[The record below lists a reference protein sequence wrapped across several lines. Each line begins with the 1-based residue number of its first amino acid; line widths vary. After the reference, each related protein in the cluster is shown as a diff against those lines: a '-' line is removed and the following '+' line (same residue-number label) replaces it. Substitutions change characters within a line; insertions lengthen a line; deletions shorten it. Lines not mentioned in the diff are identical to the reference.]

1 MAVDTSIYGSAD
13 QWINTAFYDKFYHNK
28 KAYFNT
34 NQSQLGQGVTANKLS
49 YETPIDKSLSY
60 CGLGTESALSHVRYV
75 QNVSNTATIIDSQDR
90 FQTNF
95 LFGEIT
101 TRTGLDGNYTALQ
114 LSDLKYRK
122 AWQTSFDTDT
132 WWSSNKNKLVE
143 PYTSIHPKSVVFLIY
158 VIASN
163 ANFTDSINVTL
174 SEYRSQYTSYPNISQ
189 VYIVPYMNVNIAAS
203 ESSPTREPYGAA
215 GSITGDYR
223 LGFCLGLLD
232 EYEIPSRNF
241 SMYSYQL
248 TYYRIVMGNL
258 YSVETSERNTA
269 TAIVYVPENV
279 GDHFKYQRV
288 RIVDTYYI
296 RTYIE
301 YYEGIFDEILKTVA
315 CFGLYFTEKTNV
327 ARYGLFTNNDM
338 YIGLLDE
345 NGIGHGEYLRGAD
358 TVNAPQ
364 NEYTDMSQ
372 SGYDYTKD
380 VDKTKYK
387 NDTEFYD
394 STLAN
399 GFTRFWVLDANGVS
413 QVLHEMYNIMNDV
426 DPDEPIERYSQKVFL
441 TNNPI
446 DCIISLKKFP
456 VLHIPSLSGAYFVN
470 FGSKATSISAYPL
483 SKSCE
488 TYTFNF
494 SAANDTSLY
503 PVFGGDFRDFE
514 PYTKCEI
521 VIPFCGSVDVPC
533 CYFYEYGGITV
544 KLTIDFIS
552 GACTGFVLANGITI
566 SSVSGNCAID
576 LPVSG
581 IQSATLDSQIFSAA
595 QAKKQN
601 FNKTRAGLVAS
612 ALTATAGAITGNP
625 VMVAAGAA
633 GVLATAISSKE
644 TVKNIDYELQHL
656 QTPYKEVS
664 TASGQISQSFDMR
677 CKLIITRPKMLTYDE
692 NAYAETVGYA
702 CLNSGSVDSF
712 HGLTYGTIELNGVPC
727 TADEKS
733 YIESM
738 FANGVHLPTTYP

>member
-1 MAVDTSIYGSAD
+1 MAVNENVYGTSD
-13 QWINTAFYDKFYHNK
+13 QWLNCYFQPKTITENERNK
-28 KAYFNT
+28 KANFGSNNAT
-34 NQSQLGQGVTANKLS
+34 LGQGVSSGKLS
-49 YETPIDKSLSY
+49 YSEPIDKSLSY
-60 CGLGTESALSHVRYV
+60 CGLGAESALSHIAYLK
-75 QNVSNTATIIDSQDR
+75 NGSNDIDSYQDR
-90 FQTNF
+90 FVTNF
-95 LFGEIT
+95 AFFE
-101 TRTGLDGNYTALQ
+101 RTSNSYVLPPSSYK
-114 LSDLKYRK
+114 LSRLNEY
-122 AWQTSFDTDT
+122 AWQASQASYANLSPT
-132 WWSSNKNKLVE
+132 LE
-143 PYTSIHPKSVVFLIY
+143 PYTKVNPKNIVLVIY
-158 VIASN
+158 VVAYN
-163 ANFTDSINVTL
+163 TAYTAEVRKPL
-174 SEYRSQYTSYPNISQ
+174 KEYLTSYTTSHPYISS
-189 VYIVPYMNVNIAAS
+189 VYVTPYFGRVN
-203 ESSPTREPYGAA
+203 SSADARTVYTQADNRIPF
-215 GSITGDYR
+215 II
-223 LGFCLGLLD
+223 GLLD
-232 EYEIPSRNF
+232 EYEFTSENTNFYMYSSTNLSIFGQFHDNYEIPS
-241 SMYSYQL
+241 SCYGIIAH
-248 TYYRIVMGNL
+248 T
-258 YSVETSERNTA
+258 
-269 TAIVYVPENV
+269 ENSKP
-279 GDHFKYQRV
+279 HFKISQSGSITRFA
-288 RIVDTYYI
+288 
-296 RTYIE
+296 IE
-301 YYEGIFDEILKTVA
+301 YYPEFESDILKTAA
-315 CFGLYFTEKTNV
+315 CFGLYFTTVAEV
-327 ARYGLFTNNDM
+327 ARTGLLTNPDM
-338 YIGLLDE
+338 YIGILDE

-364 NEYTDMSQ
+364 NEFTDMSQ
-372 SGYDYTKD
+372 SGYDYTKE

-399 GFTRFWVLDANGVS
+399 GFTRFWVLDSNGVS
-413 QVLHEMYNIMNDV
+413 QVLNEMYNIMNDV

-503 PVFGGDFRDFE
+503 PVFGGDYRDFE
-514 PYTKCEI
+514 PYTKCEVI
-521 VIPFCGSVDVPC
+521 IPFCGSVDVPC

-566 SSVSGNCAID
+566 NSVSGNCAID
-576 LPVSG
+576 MPVSG

-601 FNKTRAGLVAS
+601 FTKTRAGLVAS

-625 VMVAAGAA
+625 LLLVAGAA
-633 GVLATAISSKE
+633 GVLTTAISSKE

-664 TASGQISQSFDMR
+664 TASGQIAQSFDMR
-677 CKLIITRPKMLTYDE
+677 CKLIITRPKMLNFDE

-712 HGLTYGTIELNGVPC
+712 HGLTYGAIELNGVPC

-733 YIESM
+733 YIESV

>member
-1 MAVDTSIYGSAD
+1 MAVNTNVYGTAE
-13 QWINTAFYDKFYHNK
+13 QWIDSSFNRYITDKNK
-28 KAYFNT
+28 VAYFAA
-34 NQSQLGQGVTANKLS
+34 NQSRLENGVSSGKLS
-49 YETPIDKSLSY
+49 YSEPIDKSLSY
-60 CGLGTESALSHVRYV
+60 CGLGEESALSHIGYIYKVGGSYDV
-75 QNVSNTATIIDSQDR
+75 QEWQDN
-90 FQTNF
+90 FVTNF
-95 LFGEIT
+95 AFFQQNSTNIDMSPTREACKFDDNEI
-101 TRTGLDGNYTALQ
+101 Y
-114 LSDLKYRK
+114 KYL
-122 AWQTSFDTDT
+122 AWQATQ
-132 WWSSNKNKLVE
+132 SSYNKNKYLQ
-143 PYTSIHPKSVVFLIY
+143 PYTSINPKNLVLCIYVRVTNNNMTDYREVDLSTYISTYKTTYPRIICAYVEAFFNNQAWTEANPRRTISGDMETSLNGNLRTLSYGRLDNYKCEGKNFDIHSYFLNDCTIFGSSSRAETLIY
-158 VIASN
+158 NDKMLFVMATE
-163 ANFTDSINVTL
+163 ACKPHVHLYLTGGD
-174 SEYRSQYTSYPNISQ
+174 RD
-189 VYIVPYMNVNIAAS
+189 YMNA
-203 ESSPTREPYGAA
+203 
-215 GSITGDYR
+215 
-223 LGFCLGLLD
+223 
-232 EYEIPSRNF
+232 
-241 SMYSYQL
+241 
-248 TYYRIVMGNL
+248 
-258 YSVETSERNTA
+258 
-269 TAIVYVPENV
+269 
-279 GDHFKYQRV
+279 
-288 RIVDTYYI
+288 
-296 RTYIE
+296 YIE
-301 YYEGIFDEILKTVA
+301 YFEGVEDEILKTVA
-315 CFGLYFTEKTNV
+315 CFGLYFTPSASV
-327 ARYGLFTNNDM
+327 ATSGKLTNNDM
-338 YIGLLDE
+338 YIGILDE

-364 NEYTDMSQ
+364 NEYTDMNE

-399 GFTRFWVLDANGVS
+399 GFTRFWVLDSNGVS
-413 QVLHEMYNIMNDV
+413 QVLNEMYDIMNEV

-456 VLHIPSLSGAYFVN
+456 VLHIPSLTGAYFVN

-483 SKSCE
+483 AKSCE

-533 CYFYEYGGITV
+533 CYFYQYGGITV

-625 VMVAAGAA
+625 VMIAAGAA
-633 GVLATAISSKE
+633 GVLATAVNSKE

-677 CKLIITRPKMLTYDE
+677 CKLIITRPKMLSYDE

-738 FANGVHLPTTYP
+738 FANGVHLPTSYP

>member
-1 MAVDTSIYGSAD
+1 MAINENVYGAA
-13 QWINTAFYDKFYHNK
+13 NTWYDSDFQQANLPNK
-28 KAYFNT
+28 NKTACFDST
-34 NQSQLGQGVTANKLS
+34 QGVPWSTLGLGVDAGKLS
-49 YETPIDKSLSY
+49 WTEPIDKSLSF
-60 CGLGTESALSHVRYV
+60 CGLGRESALSTVCYYDNSG
-75 QNVSNTATIIDSQDR
+75 QIIDTNER
-90 FQTNF
+90 AVTNF
-95 LFGEIT
+95 AFFEKSNDVPIYSDNTFFDTNHMDYLTWQDGDNF
-101 TRTGLDGNYTALQ
+101 TRTNYSRQ
-114 LSDLKYRK
+114 LKPL
-122 AWQTSFDTDT
+122 TLV
-132 WWSSNKNKLVE
+132 NPKN
-143 PYTSIHPKSVVFLIY
+143 VVLSLY
-158 VIASN
+158 VIATNNNIS
-163 ANFTDSINVTL
+163 ASVNVTL
-174 SEYRSQYTSYPNISQ
+174 KEYLTNYTTTYPLIHNVYYKYWYGNIAEIERRDSLPFAYLDYRRPLLISILDTYDIPSKNLSFNAYDINNPAIFGN
-189 VYIVPYMNVNIAAS
+189 VSTSPYISSNDTTSFRMIYCTPTAKNHIVFRNVNNLI
-203 ESSPTREPYGAA
+203 YG
-215 GSITGDYR
+215 
-223 LGFCLGLLD
+223 L
-232 EYEIPSRNF
+232 
-241 SMYSYQL
+241 
-248 TYYRIVMGNL
+248 
-258 YSVETSERNTA
+258 
-269 TAIVYVPENV
+269 
-279 GDHFKYQRV
+279 
-288 RIVDTYYI
+288 
-296 RTYIE
+296 IE
-301 YYEGIFDEILKTVA
+301 YYPEFEEDILKSVA
-315 CFGLYFTEKTNV
+315 CFGLYFTPNDNICELGALTD
-327 ARYGLFTNNDM
+327 NDM
-338 YIGLLDE
+338 YIGILGAD
-345 NGIGHGEYLRGAD
+345 GVGHGQYLRGAD

-364 NEYTDMSQ
+364 NNYDDMSQ

-399 GFTRFWVLDANGVS
+399 GFTRFWVLDGNGVS
-413 QVLHEMYNIMNDV
+413 QVLNEMYDIMNDV
-426 DPDEPIERYSQKVFL
+426 SPDEPIERYSQKVFL

-456 VLHIPSLSGAYFVN
+456 VLHIPSLTGVYFMN
-470 FGSKATSISAYPL
+470 FGSKATNITGSPL
-483 SKSCE
+483 AKSCE

-514 PYTKCEI
+514 PYTKCEV

-544 KLTIDFIS
+544 KLTIDFIT

-625 VMVAAGAA
+625 VMIAAGAA
-633 GVLATAISSKE
+633 GVLATAVNSKE

-677 CKLIITRPKMLTYDE
+677 CKLIITRPKMLNYDE

-712 HGLTYGTIELNGVPC
+712 HGLTYGAIELNGVPC

-738 FANGVHLPTTYP
+738 FANGVHLPTAYP

>member
-1 MAVDTSIYGSAD
+1 MAVNTNVYGTAE
-13 QWINTAFYDKFYHNK
+13 QWINTAFYDKFYRNK

-34 NQSQLGQGVTANKLS
+34 NQSQLGQGVSSGKLS
-49 YETPIDKSLSY
+49 YSEPIDKSLSY
-60 CGLGTESALSHVRYV
+60 CGLGSESALSHVRYV

-101 TRTGLDGNYTALQ
+101 TQTGMTGDYTNSQ
-114 LSDLKYRK
+114 LSDFKYQK
-122 AWQTSFDTDT
+122 GWQANFDSDT
-132 WWSSNKNKLVE
+132 WWSNNKNKLIE

-158 VIASN
+158 VIAAN

-174 SEYRSQYTSYPNISQ
+174 SEYRNQYTNYPNISQ
-189 VYIVPYMNVNIAAS
+189 VYIAPFMNSDLATEN
-203 ESSPTREPYGAA
+203 SPSRTQYGAA
-215 GSITGDYR
+215 GNATSNNRQGY
-223 LGFCLGLLD
+223 CLGLLD

-248 TYYRIVMGNL
+248 TWSRIVMGNL
-258 YSVETSERNTA
+258 YQTDTTERSTA

-279 GDHFKYQRV
+279 GEHFKYQRV
-288 RIVDTYYI
+288 NIYDYYYI

-301 YYEGIFDEILKTVA
+301 YYDGLFDEILKTVA

-327 ARYGLFTNNDM
+327 AQYGLFTNNDM

-364 NEYTDMSQ
+364 NEFTDMNQ
-372 SGYDYTKD
+372 SGYDYTKE

-399 GFTRFWVLDANGVS
+399 GFTRFWVLDGNGVS
-413 QVLHEMYNIMNDV
+413 QVLNEMYDIMNDV
-426 DPDEPIERYSQKVFL
+426 NPDEPIERYSQKVFL

-483 SKSCE
+483 AKSCE

-625 VMVAAGAA
+625 VMIAAGAA
-633 GVLATAISSKE
+633 GVLATAINSKE

-677 CKLIITRPKMLTYDE
+677 CKLIITRPKMLNYDE

>member
-1 MAVDTSIYGSAD
+1 MAVNESVYGAANTWANAYYQQNSIVNKNKIANFGD
-13 QWINTAFYDKFYHNK
+13 NTYTLA
-28 KAYFNT
+28 
-34 NQSQLGQGVTANKLS
+34 QGVSKGKLS
-49 YETPIDKSLSY
+49 YTEGIDKSISF
-60 CGLGTESALSHVRYV
+60 CGLGEESALSHIAFIARTS
-75 QNVSNTATIIDSQDR
+75 SNTAAVLTENER
-90 FQTNF
+90 FATNF
-95 LFGEIT
+95 GFFERVDNSMIFT
-101 TRTGLDGNYTALQ
+101 STDYRTNETNKYVWGNYSNTDNFTKSLRPLTVVNPHNLVLCIYVRCGQAGYNNTENMTLKTYLQ
-114 LSDLKYRK
+114 SYTQSRPRIYKVWVQPYFGDTIPRLTEAGQGTPEYRK
-122 AWQTSFDTDT
+122 PLQ
-132 WWSSNKNKLVE
+132 
-143 PYTSIHPKSVVFLIY
+143 I
-158 VIASN
+158 
-163 ANFTDSINVTL
+163 
-174 SEYRSQYTSYPNISQ
+174 
-189 VYIVPYMNVNIAAS
+189 
-203 ESSPTREPYGAA
+203 
-215 GSITGDYR
+215 
-223 LGFCLGLLD
+223 GLLD
-232 EYEIPSRNF
+232 EYDF
-241 SMYSYQL
+241 SAKNLKFNSYQL
-248 TYYRIVMGNL
+248 QTNNVVFGSFASGDYFYNIAESFAVVAFTPNSREHLKVEYNNDL
-258 YSVETSERNTA
+258 YFP
-269 TAIVYVPENV
+269 YF
-279 GDHFKYQRV
+279 D
-288 RIVDTYYI
+288 
-296 RTYIE
+296 
-301 YYEGIFDEILKTVA
+301 YYEGFEEDILKTVA
-315 CFGLYFTEKTNV
+315 CFGLYFTTDSNV
-327 ARYGLFTNNDM
+327 AQNGALTNNDM

-345 NGIGHGEYLRGAD
+345 NGIGHGQYLRGAD

-364 NEYTDMSQ
+364 NEFTDMSQ
-372 SGYDYTKD
+372 SGYDYTKE

-413 QVLHEMYNIMNDV
+413 QVLNEMYDIMNDV

-625 VMVAAGAA
+625 VMIAAGAA
-633 GVLATAISSKE
+633 GVLATAVNSKE

-677 CKLIITRPKMLTYDE
+677 CKLIITRPKMLNYDE

>member
-1 MAVDTSIYGSAD
+1 MAVNTNVYGAAE
-13 QWINTAFYDKFYHNK
+13 QWINTSFYDKFYRNK
-28 KAYFNT
+28 KANFGDNT
-34 NQSQLGQGVTANKLS
+34 SKLGDGVSKGKLS
-49 YETPIDKSLSY
+49 YSEPIDKSLSY
-60 CGLGTESALSHVRYV
+60 CGLGTECALSHVRYV
-75 QNVSNTATIIDSQDR
+75 QNVNNTATIIDSQDR

-101 TRTGLDGNYTALQ
+101 TQTGMTGDYTNSQ
-114 LSDLKYRK
+114 LSDFKYQK
-122 AWQTSFDTDT
+122 AWQSSFDNDT
-132 WWSSNKNKLVE
+132 WWSNNKNKLIE

-158 VIASN
+158 VIAAN
-163 ANFTDSINVTL
+163 ASFTDLINVTL
-174 SEYRSQYTSYPNISQ
+174 SEYRNQYTSYPNISQ
-189 VYIVPYMNVNIAAS
+189 VYIEPFMNIDLATEN
-203 ESSPTREPYGAA
+203 SPSRTQYGAGGNA
-215 GSITGDYR
+215 TSNNRQGY
-223 LGFCLGLLD
+223 CLGLLD

-248 TYYRIVMGNL
+248 TWKRIVMGNL
-258 YSVETSERNTA
+258 YGTDTYDTSTA

-279 GDHFKYQRV
+279 GEHFKHQRV
-288 RIVDTYYI
+288 NIYDYYYI

-301 YYEGIFDEILKTVA
+301 YYDGIFDEILKTVA
-315 CFGLYFTEKTNV
+315 CFGLFFTEKTNV
-327 ARYGLFTNNDM
+327 AQYGLLTNNDM
-338 YIGLLDE
+338 YIGILDE

-364 NEYTDMSQ
+364 NAYSDMSQ

-399 GFTRFWVLDANGVS
+399 GFTRFWVLDSNGVS
-413 QVLHEMYNIMNDV
+413 QVLNEMYDIMNEV

-456 VLHIPSLSGAYFVN
+456 VLHIPSLSGVYFLN
-470 FGSKATSISAYPL
+470 FGSKATNITGSPL
-483 SKSCE
+483 AKSCE

-625 VMVAAGAA
+625 VMIAAGAA
-633 GVLATAISSKE
+633 GVLATAVNSKE

-677 CKLIITRPKMLTYDE
+677 CKLIITRPKMLNYDE

-738 FANGVHLPTTYP
+738 FANGVHLPFTYP

>member
-1 MAVDTSIYGSAD
+1 MAINENVYGAA
-13 QWINTAFYDKFYHNK
+13 NTWYDSDFQQPNLPNK
-28 KAYFNT
+28 NKTACFDST
-34 NQSQLGQGVTANKLS
+34 QGVPWSSLGLGVEAGKLS
-49 YETPIDKSLSY
+49 WTEPIDKSLSY
-60 CGLGTESALSHVRYV
+60 CGLGRESSFSTVCYYDNSG
-75 QNVSNTATIIDSQDR
+75 QIIDTNER
-90 FQTNF
+90 AVTNF
-95 LFGEIT
+95 AFFEKSNDT
-101 TRTGLDGNYTALQ
+101 PT
-114 LSDLKYRK
+114 LSDNTFFNTDYLEYFTWETANTLNRINFSRQLKPL
-122 AWQTSFDTDT
+122 TLV
-132 WWSSNKNKLVE
+132 NPKNIVL
-143 PYTSIHPKSVVFLIY
+143 SIFIR
-158 VIASN
+158 ATT
-163 ANFTDSINVTL
+163 ANLTGDIDVTL
-174 SEYRSQYTSYPNISQ
+174 KNYLDNYKTTHTLIKD
-189 VYIVPYMNVNIAAS
+189 VYIKFWYGNID
-203 ESSPTREPYGAA
+203 EIGIRETLPFKYLDNRRPFMI
-215 GSITGDYR
+215 SI
-223 LGFCLGLLD
+223 LD
-232 EYEIPSRNF
+232 EYDISSKNIKFNAYDIDSPSIF
-241 SMYSYQL
+241 GIISL
-248 TYYRIVMGNL
+248 TNYIGVNDTTSFRII
-258 YSVETSERNTA
+258 YCTPTA
-269 TAIVYVPENV
+269 KNHIVFRTVNDNV
-279 GDHFKYQRV
+279 YG
-288 RIVDTYYI
+288 
-296 RTYIE
+296 YIE
-301 YYEGIFDEILKTVA
+301 YYPEFDEDIIKSVA
-315 CFGLYFTEKTNV
+315 CFGLYFTPNDNICQLGALTNS
-327 ARYGLFTNNDM
+327 DM
-338 YIGLLDE
+338 YIGILDSD
-345 NGIGHGEYLRGAD
+345 GIGHGQYLRGAD

-364 NEYTDMSQ
+364 NNYTDMSQ

-394 STLAN
+394 STIAN

-413 QVLHEMYNIMNDV
+413 RVLNEMYDIMNDV

-456 VLHIPSLSGAYFVN
+456 VLHIPTLSGAYFVN

-544 KLTIDFIS
+544 KLTIDFIT

-625 VMVAAGAA
+625 VMIAAGAA
-633 GVLATAISSKE
+633 GVLATAVNSKE

-677 CKLIITRPKMLTYDE
+677 CKLIITRPKMLNYDE

>member
-1 MAVDTSIYGSAD
+1 MAINESVYGSA
-13 QWINTAFYDKFYHNK
+13 NTWYDSDFQQPNLPNK
-28 KAYFNT
+28 NKTACFDST
-34 NQSQLGQGVTANKLS
+34 QGVPWSSLGLGVEAGKLS
-49 YETPIDKSLSY
+49 WSEPIDKSLSY
-60 CGLGTESALSHVRYV
+60 CGLGRESSFSTVCYYDNSG
-75 QNVSNTATIIDSQDR
+75 QIIDTNER
-90 FQTNF
+90 AVTNF
-95 LFGEIT
+95 AFFEKSNDT
-101 TRTGLDGNYTALQ
+101 PT
-114 LSDLKYRK
+114 LSDNTFFNTDYLDYFTWETANTLNRVNFSRQLKPL
-122 AWQTSFDTDT
+122 TLV
-132 WWSSNKNKLVE
+132 NPKNIVL
-143 PYTSIHPKSVVFLIY
+143 SIFVR
-158 VIASN
+158 ATT
-163 ANFTDSINVTL
+163 ANLTGDINVTL
-174 SEYRSQYTSYPNISQ
+174 KNYLDNYKTTHTLIRD
-189 VYIVPYMNVNIAAS
+189 VYIKFWYGNID
-203 ESSPTREPYGAA
+203 EIGIRETLPFKYLDNRRPFMI
-215 GSITGDYR
+215 SI
-223 LGFCLGLLD
+223 LD
-232 EYEIPSRNF
+232 EYDMSSKNIKFHAYDIDSPSIF
-241 SMYSYQL
+241 GVISL
-248 TYYRIVMGNL
+248 TNYIGVNDTTSFRMVYCTPTAKNHIVFRTFND
-258 YSVETSERNTA
+258 SV
-269 TAIVYVPENV
+269 Y
-279 GDHFKYQRV
+279 G
-288 RIVDTYYI
+288 
-296 RTYIE
+296 YIE
-301 YYEGIFDEILKTVA
+301 YYPEFDEDIIKSVA
-315 CFGLYFTEKTNV
+315 CFGLYFTPNDNICQLG
-327 ARYGLFTNNDM
+327 ALTNNDM
-338 YIGLLDE
+338 YIGILDSD
-345 NGIGHGEYLRGAD
+345 GIGHGQYLRGAD

-364 NEYTDMSQ
+364 NNYTDMSQ

-394 STLAN
+394 SALAN
-399 GFTRFWVLDANGVS
+399 GFTRFWVLNANDVS
-413 QVLHEMYNIMNDV
+413 QVLNEMYNIMNDV

-456 VLHIPSLSGAYFVN
+456 VLHIPSLSGVYFMN
-470 FGSKATSISAYPL
+470 FGSKATNITGSPL
-483 SKSCE
+483 AKSCE

-544 KLTIDFIS
+544 KLTIDFIT

-625 VMVAAGAA
+625 VMIAAGAA
-633 GVLATAISSKE
+633 GVLATAVSSKE

-677 CKLIITRPKMLTYDE
+677 CKLIITRPKMLNYDE